1 MPTLTPRAAPRPAE
15 KGEAVVAHPLTS
27 VILPAYNEAE
37 ALPGVLAELS
47 RVLDEHYEIIVV
59 DDGSSDDTAAV
70 AGRYPCR
77 VLRHQHNR
85 GKGAAIRTGLN
96 HAIGQYIVVS
106 DADATYPVDA
116 IPHIVELLATHDLVR
131 CKRPH
136 DSEHMPALN
145 RVGNWLFDS
154 LLSLLHGLDGAD
166 HLSGLYGLRREAVLR
181 LKLVS
186 SGFDIEAEIGIKAR
200 VRGLR
205 VTAFPVDYQ
214 PRVGEKKLRA
224 FQDGFHIL
232 SRIIALVLLYNPLLT
247 FIIPGLLI
255 LALMLGGA
263 LLLSR
268 GPVVTPYF
276 GLSIHSFIVAALGSV
291 AAFQF
296 ITFGLSA
303 ALYAVEAGDT
313 PPRWL
318 VRLSSRRLRLSVAVI
333 GSGLML
339 AALVEM
345 VLLIGRWVLA
355 GLPGLFEETRDLVLA
370 STVLVGGL
378 QLLSAALFLSI
389 FAGRLQRLER
399 EALLE
404 DDDEN

>member
-1 MPTLTPRAAPRPAE
+1 MAGR
-15 KGEAVVAHPLTS
+15 PLTS
-27 VILPAYNEAE
+27 IILPAYNEAE
-37 ALPGVLAELS
+37 ALPGVLTELNQ
-47 RVLDEHYEIIVV
+47 VLDEHYEIIVV
-59 DDGSSDDTAAV
+59 DDGSRDDTAAV
-70 AGRYPCR
+70 AGRFPCR

-106 DADATYPVDA
+106 DADATYPAHA
-116 IPHIVELLATHDLVR
+116 IPRIVELLATHDLVR

-136 DSEHMPALN
+136 NSEHMPALN

-205 VTAFPVDYQ
+205 VCAFPVDYQ

-232 SRIIALVLLYNPLLT
+232 SRILALVLLYNPLLT
-247 FIIPGLLI
+247 FIIPGLLLLI
-255 LALMLGGA
+255 LMLGGA

-303 ALYAVEAGDT
+303 ALYAVEAGDV

-318 VRLSSRRLRLSVAVI
+318 VRLSSRRLRLSAAVI

-339 AALVEM
+339 AALVDM
-345 VLLIGRWVLA
+345 ALLIGRWVLA

-389 FAGRLQRLER
+389 FAGRLQRLDK

-404 DDDEN
+404 EDEP